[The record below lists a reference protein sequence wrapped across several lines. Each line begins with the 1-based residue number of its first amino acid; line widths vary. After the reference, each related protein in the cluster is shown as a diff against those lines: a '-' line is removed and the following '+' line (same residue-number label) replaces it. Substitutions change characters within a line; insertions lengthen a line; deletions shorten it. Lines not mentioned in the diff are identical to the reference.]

1 MSAATSQTADD
12 DDQPPPADGGC
23 RCTVLVIGE
32 GDLTEET
39 VRALEVAGA
48 RVTHLAAP
56 CVDDVREALEDGGV
70 DSVAV
75 VSGEDPIVLRMALMV
90 RAVSA
95 DIPLLLTIFDPT
107 MAAETQQA
115 FSNTR
120 VTSLADIVAPS
131 LAGPCIDERFVAVD
145 TGGDHPVGLVQDGDK
160 LHEEPI
166 SKRRPRRVE
175 ALVRALFRPYDK
187 SAGLLLF
194 GAIGLVGVFLIETIT
209 AVFVLDE
216 SFVDAFYGSAKTIV
230 TVDPNLEISK
240 GPDWYKVFT
249 SATMIVGFVFA
260 AGFTAGLVNRVIE
273 RRLTGIVGR
282 RAGPRRDHV
291 VVVGL
296 GQVGL
301 RLCLVLRE
309 AGIPVLAVERNE
321 EGELLGLARRLGL
334 PVLLGRG
341 SDPFL
346 MNRLSLPN
354 ARAVAA
360 VTANDLEN
368 IAVAMAARSAQC
380 DIRVVMR
387 VGDGEVANDTRSLL
401 PLGLVRD
408 VHRLAAALL
417 AAMALGDD
425 AQSVVCIDDD
435 AHLRFAD
442 GRLQHTGLDTLAD
455 ADADADAEGKADAG
469 ARADAGDMSSAG
481 NKAADEAA
489 AAGDKAAGEK
499 ADEPSA
505 RG

>member
-1 MSAATSQTADD
+1 MSADGDSQPSQPDD
-12 DDQPPPADGGC
+12 GP

-39 VRALEVAGA
+39 VRALEVADA
-48 RVTHLAAP
+48 CVKHLPQP
-56 CVDDVREALEDGGV
+56 CEGDVREALEGGV

-90 RAVSA
+90 RAVSS
-95 DIPLLLTIFDPT
+95 DVPLLLTIFDPT
-107 MAAETQQA
+107 MAAETAKA
-115 FSNTR
+115 FSKTQ

-145 TGGDHPVGLVQDGDK
+145 TDREDPVGLVRDGDE
-160 LHEEPI
+160 LREEPI
-166 SKRRPRRVE
+166 CKRRPRRVE
-175 ALVRALFRPYDK
+175 ALLRALFRPYDK

-194 GAIGLVGVFLIETIT
+194 GAIGLVSVLLLETIT
-209 AVFVLDE
+209 AVFVLHE
-216 SFVDAFYGSAKTIV
+216 SFVDALYGSAKTLV
-230 TVDPNLEISK
+230 TVDPNLKISK
-240 GPDWYKVFT
+240 GPDWYKVFI

-273 RRLTGIVGR
+273 RRLTGLVGR

-291 VVVGL
+291 LVVGL

-334 PVLLGRG
+334 PVILGRG
-341 SDPFL
+341 SDPDL
-346 MNRLSLPN
+346 MNRLSLPK

-368 IAVAMAARSAQC
+368 IAVAMAARHAQC

-417 AAMALGDD
+417 AAMALGK
-425 AQSVVCIDDD
+425 AAESVVCIDDD

-442 GRLQHTGLDTLAD
+442 GRLQHTGVDTLAD
-455 ADADADAEGKADAG
+455 ADADAATTT
-469 ARADAGDMSSAG
+469 AGDMSTAG
-481 NKAADEAA
+481 DTAA
-489 AAGDKAAGEK
+489 AAEESG
-499 ADEPSA
+499 EPSA
-505 RG
+505 RR